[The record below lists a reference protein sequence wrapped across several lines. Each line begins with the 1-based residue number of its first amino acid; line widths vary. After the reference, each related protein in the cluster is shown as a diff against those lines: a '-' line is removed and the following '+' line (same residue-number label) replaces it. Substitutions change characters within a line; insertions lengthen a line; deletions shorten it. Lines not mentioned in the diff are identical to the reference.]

1 MGTKYSILSPNHK
14 KQCLMLSSFP
24 KLVKSI
30 LKQLSPCDYPV
41 LNSRLFFE
49 IWLTFVLDQS
59 LMSMRDLFYRLNHA
73 GIPVDISTFSKACK
87 SRQDQHFCRIYVE
100 LIERLKR
107 RNPATAQMLMP
118 IDSTIITLTSK
129 LFWVQDQH
137 QVKLM
142 NGINLT
148 QGNPSE
154 CLIHFGQ
161 GHDARF
167 ASFVPS
173 MIPSG
178 GIGIMDRAFASW
190 EFLDQMSQSNT
201 LFVVRIKNNMKTEF
215 DHQRY
220 RVVWFCDLLSQTEYR
235 LATNVEQM
243 SNEEVSETYRKRW
256 QIEVLWKFL
265 KMHLKLDRLI
275 TKNSNGVGMQ
285 IYMVLI
291 AYLLLELMEIPAF
304 YGHQLLDKFRY
315 LQLELSRR
323 CSIVHWSYDLLLE
336 TLV

>member
-1 MGTKYSILSPNHK
+1 
-14 KQCLMLSSFP
+14 
-24 KLVKSI
+24 
-30 LKQLSPCDYPV
+30 
-41 LNSRLFFE
+41 
-49 IWLTFVLDQS
+49 
-59 LMSMRDLFYRLNHA
+59 MRDLFYRLNHS

-107 RNPATAQMLMP
+107 QNPATAQMLFP
-118 IDSTIITLTSK
+118 IDSTVITLTSK
-129 LFWVQDQH
+129 LFWAEEKH

-142 NGINLT
+142 NGVNLT
-148 QGNPSE
+148 QGNLSE

-167 ASFVPS
+167 AESVIS
-173 MIPSG
+173 MISEN
-178 GIGIMDRAFASW
+178 GIGIMERGFASW
-190 EFLDQMSQSNT
+190 EFLDQMSQTKT
-201 LFVVRIKNNMKTEF
+201 LFVVRIKNNMKTEL

-220 RVVWFCDLLSQTEYR
+220 RVVCFCDLESKTEYR
-235 LATNVEQM
+235 LATNLEKM
-243 SNEEVSETYRKRW
+243 TNEEVSDTYRKRW

-275 TKNSNGVGMQ
+275 TKNVNGVGIQ

-291 AYLLLELMEIPAF
+291 AYLLLELMEIPGF

-323 CSIVHWSYDLLLE
+323 CSIIHWSYDLLPE